1 MFWRWAELIE
11 GNRTCRISRVV
22 MYFSLFFGI
31 RNSNF
36 FKLKW
41 DMKMSHK
48 FTNFVLTFT
57 HWCFWVLDL
66 TIGYSVGRTFEI
78 LLSRNSFLVYYL
90 KNIVILPLVD
100 YMLYIMINY
109 FVSFTFLTFILRK
122 TVHVGIENRNIYV
135 VFNKNIRFSL
145 TLRLFILYS
154 PVVVIKEKMG
164 NNENGKN

>member
-1 MFWRWAELIE
+1 M
-11 GNRTCRISRVV
+11 
-22 MYFSLFFGI
+22 
-31 RNSNF
+31 
-36 FKLKW
+36 
-41 DMKMSHK
+41 
-48 FTNFVLTFT
+48 
-57 HWCFWVLDL
+57 